1 LEHLMG
7 WVPVTAK
14 PRFLEWTGSNLG
26 EWQARWPNAW
36 VVGTQLFYGPTIG
49 PVEVG
54 GGMVEGGGMLV
65 TYFTAAEFAENF
77 AIDAPPPAPESA
89 PESAEPPAIAGE

>member
-1 LEHLMG
+1 MS
-7 WVPVTAK
+7 WVPVTPK
-14 PRFLEWTGSNLG
+14 PRFLEWTGENLA
-26 EWQARWPNAW
+26 EWQDRWPNAW

-54 GGMVEGGGMLV
+54 GGMVEGGGVLI

-77 AIDAPPPAPESA
+77 TVDPPAPE
-89 PESAEPPAIAGE
+89 PEAAADNAETPPAPGE